1 MQTIPESS
9 SPARFIRAVRE
20 HPLAAFLMILYPVSW
35 VLFLP
40 ALLGTEGFGLIGVDI
55 PAQVGILLVTIF
67 GLTGVAFMV
76 TRIVDGKDGTRR
88 LRRHYYQFRAGPQ
101 WYVLALLGA
110 PVLLLCMGVAINGTG
125 AFTLIARNAAQIPTV
140 YLVNVVLIAILISVW
155 EEGAWLAFVTARLQA
170 RLGALWASVLVAPL
184 FGFIHFPLFLV
195 TGGLIDNA
203 RPHGLEVIEYAFYLL
218 VFFSVPVRIVMTWVY
233 NSTRGS
239 LPVVALLHASI
250 DTTASGA
257 VLLAF
262 YPAVDGRLLYV
273 GIAIVALVVVA
284 ATRGRLGYAATAP
297 TADVPTPVA
306 VDRAVPMTAPE
317 GTS

>member
-1 MQTIPESS
+1 MRPIPESS
-9 SPARFIRAVRE
+9 PPARFKRAVRE
-20 HPLAAFLMILYPVSW
+20 HPLAAFLLILYPVTW

-40 ALLGTEGFGLIGVDI
+40 ALLGTEGFGVIGVDI

-67 GLTGVAFMV
+67 GLTGVAFVV
-76 TRIVDGKDGTRR
+76 TRIADGKDGTRR
-88 LRRHYYQFRAGPQ
+88 LRRHYYQFRAAPH

-110 PVLLLCMGVAINGTG
+110 PLLLLCMGLAIHGTST
-125 AFTLIARNAAQIPTV
+125 FTPIAHNAAQIPTA

-155 EEGAWLAFVTARLQA
+155 EEGAWLAFVTARLQP
-170 RLGALWASVLVAPL
+170 RLGPMWASVVVAPL
-184 FGFIHFPLFLV
+184 FGFIHFPLFFV

-203 RPHGLEVIEYAFYLL
+203 RPQGVHVIEYAFYLL
-218 VFFSVPVRIVMTWVY
+218 IFFSVPVRILMTWVY

-262 YPAVDGRLLYV
+262 FPAVDGRLLYV
-273 GIAIVALVVVA
+273 GIAIVAVVIVA
-284 ATRGRLGYAATAP
+284 ATRGRLGYT
-297 TADVPTPVA
+297 VPTMGGATPIA
-306 VDRAVPMTAPE
+306 VDRGVPITTPE
-317 GTS
+317 GMS